1 MESKNLMD
9 TPILDLEY
17 LYEISD
23 KDPDYIHEVLRLFM
37 ESVPDGIKELE
48 QSVSEGSDFEAM
60 VRQAHFLKSSSYI
73 VKVRN
78 MYNNVSQIELLAKKS
93 SGLAEIKSMLQDVI
107 TNFNLALPLI
117 QAEQKRT
124 EHK

>member
-1 MESKNLMD
+1 MEFKNRMD

-17 LYEISD
+17 LYEISE
-23 KDPDYIHEVLRLFM
+23 KDHGYIHEVLRLFM
-37 ESVPDGIKELE
+37 ESVPDTLKELE
-48 QSVSEGSDFEAM
+48 QSVKEGTDFEAM
-60 VRQAHFLKSSSYI
+60 VKQSHFLKSSSYI

-78 MYNNVSQIELLAKKS
+78 MYDNVTQIELLAKKS
-93 SGLAEIKSMLQDVI
+93 IGLAEIKVLLQEVI

-124 EHK
+124 EQ

>member
-1 MESKNLMD
+1 MESKSPMD

-37 ESVPDGIKELE
+37 DSVPETIKELE
-48 QSVSEGSDFEAM
+48 QSVKEGTDFEAI
-60 VRQAHFLKSSSYI
+60 VKQAHFLKSSSYI
-73 VKVRN
+73 VKVKN
-78 MYNNVSQIELLAKKS
+78 MYENVTQIELLAKKG
-93 SGLAEIKSMLQDVI
+93 SGLSEINEMLQDVI
-107 TNFNLALPLI
+107 ANFDLALPLI

-124 EHK
+124 EK